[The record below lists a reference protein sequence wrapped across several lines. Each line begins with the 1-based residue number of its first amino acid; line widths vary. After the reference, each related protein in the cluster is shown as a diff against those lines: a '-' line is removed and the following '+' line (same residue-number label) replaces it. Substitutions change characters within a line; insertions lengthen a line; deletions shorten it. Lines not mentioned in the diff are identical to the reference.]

1 MGQLNNLPLILPIST
16 KQDRISFEEFLNKHN
31 IEKWLSLEVT
41 NYDSGKDYAM
51 SGLGF
56 ALLPKHYVE
65 NTDLAYM
72 DIDLEK
78 KYYDFIY

>member
-1 MGQLNNLPLILPIST
+1 
-16 KQDRISFEEFLNKHN
+16 
-31 IEKWLSLEVT
+31 
-41 NYDSGKDYAM
+41 M